1 MEVYKYP
8 VFFEAHSLDSAQK
21 EKIEKYFQ
29 VRRKSGGG
37 DCGPINKVGDNVYKI
52 AFIDGAVQK
61 RVLQK
66 PNHVLEMPGGPLSLT
81 LRGSL
86 EPPPT
91 TTSPVSSQSSHQS
104 LPFHPCLPVE
114 TSPPGDLEHEL
125 HLDSY
130 LLRYL
135 KESPG
140 AGRDLQ
146 QQLSSLSCS
155 VHLHPED
162 GRAVVRGSGQAGS
175 CGDGVGVGP
184 WKAQVERLFKQLQE
198 QYKCHYE
205 VDPRKLQTL
214 LQSSTLGSEDVRV
227 YCEAGEGFAV
237 VVGEEAEVQAKMKA
251 LEAIQGQGL
260 SSGKQEKIS
269 TTCRLGQAKL
279 RLLGEVI
286 EKDLGEAVPGV
297 RVTRGD
303 SAQLVLEG
311 SASEVRTAR
320 QLVRDKISLVL
331 QRVVPEVSPHLLSFL
346 RDEYGRPGNMR
357 SLLGLGRQV
366 EIELGDTELH
376 LFSLSSGKLDQAEKS
391 LLGEFGEEKVDVPNC
406 AALPSELKSK
416 LEKKV
421 KEMNQSR
428 RRVVTR
434 YGPGCRVQLLGHM
447 KQVQELRK
455 EIGTFLID
463 QSSVEETVCLPYP
476 EIADHLP
483 KLLERIGVDHAGV
496 TLYPSA
502 SAIHPT
508 VVLCGPSVRV
518 AQVRDRLGPA
528 LASLVH
534 QTVTIDQPGALR
546 YFQGLGR
553 EYLEVVGRSQ
563 HCVIQLHNQGGI
575 AGEAGAGPRLE
586 EMVTATSY
594 CLQRG
599 LQVVVRQG
607 DITKERADALVNA
620 ANEDLDHAGGVAAA
634 LSRAGGPEV
643 QRASRDLVRQIGRVP
658 TGTVV
663 ETTGG
668 NLPCKML
675 LHAVGPVG
683 GSVGGNERPLLE
695 KTVKAALDL
704 AETLELQTLAMPCI
718 SSGIFGIPLKVC
730 SEAIVSA
737 VRDFGREQH
746 ILTKVT
752 LIDVSGEAVKAMQEA
767 CDRLFQGKREFSG
780 WEGES
785 STTTTTTTHA
795 PQRDT
800 TSASAR
806 EAATPEVCVQVEI
819 IQGTIEK
826 QKVDALVS
834 PMVGSDPLSSR
845 VGNVLSEAAGP
856 GLMKAFLRESGGQ
869 TAPGDYV
876 LVDGLSGLSSGRVFF
891 LSCAHW
897 DNNSQGPAVQ
907 ALRQGVRRVL
917 ASCENQGFCSVAF
930 PVVGTGA
937 VLMFPHNVATQVL
950 LEEIRGYEQNRAS
963 RSPFL
968 VRIIIHPTD
977 RYSTKAFQ
985 TSQSALHVRWFVM
998 DASPDQT
1005 SFYRHISTTQDE
1017 VSAMLGS
1024 VKLQLVFGDIIRE
1037 TTDVIVNTTDFS
1049 ANHSGVS
1056 KAILTAAGSTVQAE
1070 LAQVG
1075 VPADWMCTTGPGA
1088 LGCKEIVHVCFK
1100 CDTQRINK
1108 VCGKILK
1115 QCERKG
1121 LRSAAFPAIN
1131 TGAARADAG
1140 SMCKAM
1146 LDGFASRVRD
1156 LSPNILSVIRIVM
1169 LQRPV
1174 FQAFKSELES
1184 RLGTI
1189 APTPTLKERAQRILK
1204 KKLNI
1209 GFSSPAHGCLP
1220 PSSAQAGLT
1229 ITPWRPPPAV
1239 LSVVGSGVD
1248 AIRGARRELDAI
1260 LQNQLTQR
1268 EVKGEDLCV
1277 LEEVELQAVQKKA
1290 KALGVS
1296 LELGRIQRAGGVEA
1310 WAGAGG
1316 GGGAAAGEGFYV
1328 LQGLTEDVLSVR
1340 EVLDSALSGALRRE
1354 LNERNEAVV
1363 ALSVQWSMCRHSDIW
1378 EELGMHANYLL
1389 EQAHLRGEV
1398 SAELEVPDGSKVKV
1412 NLKNNVATD
1421 WRTGHTLKLKR
1432 EESAKLPSYWDDMAA
1447 GETLKRVLLLPTSPE
1462 YQEVAQGFQ
1471 STTAAHVTIHKIERV
1486 QNVFLWQAYALC
1498 EQRIRAKNGPAEVGL
1513 KKLYHGTAATTCDAI
1528 ESNGFDRSYA
1538 NITAYG
1544 VGVYF
1549 AVKASYSS
1557 NPRYT
1562 PPDGSGHRHMYVA
1575 RVLTGRYT
1583 LGDPSMKFTPRRSP
1597 TDPTDRYD
1605 SLVDNQQTP
1614 SMFVI
1619 FHDDQ
1624 AYPEYLITFV

>member
-8 VFFEAHSLDSAQK
+8 VFFEVHSLDPAQK

-37 DCGPINKVGDNVYKI
+37 DCGPIHNVGDNVYKI
-52 AFIDGAVQK
+52 AFIDQAVQE

-66 PNHVLEMPGGPLSLT
+66 PHHVLEVPGGPLSLT
-81 LRGSL
+81 LRDSL
-86 EPPPT
+86 ETSPT
-91 TTSPVSSQSSHQS
+91 TTSPVSSQSHQS
-104 LPFHPCLPVE
+104 LPFHPSLPVQ
-114 TSPPGDLEHEL
+114 TSPPGGLEHEL

-146 QQLSSLSCS
+146 QQLSSLGCS

-162 GRAVVRGSGQAGS
+162 GMAVVKDSDHPGL
-175 CGDGVGVGP
+175 CGVGVGVGP
-184 WKAQVERLFKQLQE
+184 WKAQVERLFKHLQE

-237 VVGEEAEVQAKMKA
+237 VVGEGPEVQAKLKE
-251 LEAIQGQGL
+251 LESFQGQGL

-279 RLLGEVI
+279 RLLEEVI

-297 RVTRGD
+297 RVTRSD
-303 SAQLVLEG
+303 SSQLVLEG

-320 QLVRDKISLVL
+320 QLVTDKISLVL
-331 QRVVPEVSPHLLSFL
+331 ERVVPEMSPHLLSFL
-346 RDEYGRPGNMR
+346 RDEYGRPGNLS
-357 SLLGLGRQV
+357 SLLGLGLHV
-366 EIELGDTELH
+366 EVELGDTELR
-376 LFSLSSGKLDQAEKS
+376 LFSLSSGKLDQAEKD
-391 LLGEFGEEKVDVPNC
+391 LLGEFGEEKIDVPNC
-406 AALPSELKSK
+406 GTLPSVLKSK

-428 RRVVTR
+428 RRVVAR
-434 YGPGCRVQLLGHM
+434 YGPGCRVQLLGHV
-447 KQVQELRK
+447 KEVQKLRE
-455 EIGTFLID
+455 EIGAFLID

-483 KLLERIGVDHAGV
+483 ELLERIGVEHTGV
-496 TLYPSA
+496 TLYPSS

-534 QTVTIDQPGALR
+534 QTVTIDRPGALR

-553 EYLEVVGRSQ
+553 EYLGVVGRSQ
-563 HCVIQLHNQGGI
+563 HCLIQLHNHGGV
-575 AGEAGAGPRLE
+575 AGEASAGPRLE

-594 CLQRG
+594 RLQRG

-607 DITKERADALVNA
+607 DITKERANALVNA

-634 LSRAGGPEV
+634 LSSAGGPEV
-643 QRASRDLVRQIGRVP
+643 QQASRDLVRQIGRVP

-663 ETTGG
+663 QTTGG
-668 NLPCKML
+668 KLPCKML

-704 AETLELQTLAMPCI
+704 AETLELETLAMPCI
-718 SSGIFGIPLKVC
+718 SSGIFGVPLKVC

-737 VRDFGREQH
+737 VRDFGRKQH

-752 LIDVSGEAVKAMQEA
+752 LIDVSGEAVRAMQEA
-767 CDRLFQGKREFSG
+767 CDRLLQGKREFPG
-780 WEGES
+780 WEVES
-785 STTTTTTTHA
+785 STTTTTTHA

-800 TSASAR
+800 TAASTR
-806 EAATPEVCVQVEI
+806 GTAAPEVCVQVEI

-826 QKVDALVS
+826 QQVDALVS
-834 PMVGSDPLSSR
+834 PMVGSEPLSSR

-856 GLMKAFLRESGGQ
+856 GLMTAFLSSERELGGR
-869 TAPGDYV
+869 TAPGDNV
-876 LVDGLSGLSSGRVFF
+876 LVEGLSGLSSGRVFF

-897 DNNSQGPAVQ
+897 DNNLHGPAVQ

-917 ASCENQGFCSVAF
+917 ASCEIRGFCSVAF
-930 PVVGTGA
+930 PVVGTGV
-937 VLMFPHNVATQVL
+937 VLQFPHNVVTQVL
-950 LEEIRGYEQNRAS
+950 LEEVRRYEQNRAS
-963 RSPFL
+963 RTPFL
-968 VRIIIHPTD
+968 VRIVVHPND
-977 RYSTKAFQ
+977 RDSTKAFQ
-985 TSQSALHVRWFVM
+985 TSQSALHVRGFVM

-1005 SFYRHISTTQDE
+1005 SFYRHVSTTQDE
-1017 VSAMLGS
+1017 VSATLGS

-1075 VPADWMCTTGPGA
+1075 VPGDLMCTTGPGA
-1088 LGCKEIVHVCFK
+1088 LGCKEIVHVSFK
-1100 CDTQRINK
+1100 CDTQRISK

-1121 LRSAAFPAIN
+1121 YRSAAFPAVN
-1131 TGAARADAG
+1131 TGAARADSG
-1140 SMCKAM
+1140 SVCKAM
-1146 LDGFASRVRD
+1146 LDGMASSVRD
-1156 LSPNILSVIRIVM
+1156 LSPNILSVIRIVV

-1184 RLGTI
+1184 RLGAI
-1189 APTPTLKERAQRILK
+1189 APIPTLKERAQQILK
-1204 KKLNI
+1204 KKLRI
-1209 GFSSPAHGCLP
+1209 GFSSPSHGSLP
-1220 PSSAQAGLT
+1220 PPHALPGLT
-1229 ITPWRPPPAV
+1229 ITPWRPPPVV
-1239 LSVVGSGVD
+1239 LSVVGRGAD
-1248 AIRGARRELDAI
+1248 AIRGARREMEAI

-1268 EVKGEDLCV
+1268 DVKGEDLCM
-1277 LEEVELQAVQKKA
+1277 LGEVELQAVQKNA
-1290 KALGVS
+1290 KVLGVS
-1296 LELGRIQRAGGVEA
+1296 LELGRVQRAGGVEA
-1310 WAGAGG
+1310 GA
-1316 GGGAAAGEGFYV
+1316 GAAAGEVFYV
-1328 LQGLTEDVLSVR
+1328 LQGLKEDVLSVR

-1354 LNERNEAVV
+1354 LQERNEALM
-1363 ALSVQWSMCRHSDIW
+1363 ALSVQWSMCRHGDVW
-1378 EELGMHANYLL
+1378 EELGMHDNYHL
-1389 EQAHLRGEV
+1389 EQAHLRGDV
-1398 SAELEVPDGSKVKV
+1398 SAELDVPDGSKVRV

-1421 WRTGHTLKLKR
+1421 WRTGCTYKMKR

-1447 GETLKRVLLLPTSPE
+1447 GETRKRVLLLPTSSE
-1462 YQEVAQGFQ
+1462 YQAVAQGFQ
-1471 STTAAHVTIHKIERV
+1471 STTATQVTIHKIERV
-1486 QNVFLWQAYALC
+1486 QNVFLWQAYTLC
-1498 EQRIRAKNGPAEVGL
+1498 EQRIRAKNGAAEVGVR
-1513 KKLYHGTAATTCDAI
+1513 KLYHGTAATTCDAI
-1528 ESNGFDRSYA
+1528 ESNGFNRSYA
-1538 NITAYG
+1538 NITAHG

-1549 AVKASYSS
+1549 AVDASYST

-1562 PPDGSGHRHMYVA
+1562 PPDGSGHRRMYVA

-1583 LGDPSMKFTPRRSP
+1583 LGDRSMKFTPRRSP
-1597 TDPTDRYD
+1597 TDSADCYD
-1605 SLVDNQQTP
+1605 SLVDNLQRP

-1624 AYPEYLITFV
+1624 AYPEYLITFI